1 MEEIN
6 NDEIINFLIEK
17 YPSTNNTF
25 EDKMEKKLKKFER
38 KMDSDTS
45 PNKYYVKTI
54 FPYSNDNSWCMSK
67 LIIWLLVFLFVVFM
81 AVMICKK

>member
-17 YPSTNNTF
+17 YPSNTF

-38 KMDSDTS
+38 KMDSDS
-45 PNKYYVKTI
+45 ADVYYVKSI
-54 FPYSNDNSWCMSK
+54 LPSSNNNSWCLSK
-67 LIIWLLVFLFVVFM
+67 LIMWLLIFLFVVFM

>member
-17 YPSTNNTF
+17 YPSNNTF

-38 KMDSDTS
+38 KMDPDAST
-45 PNKYYVKTI
+45 NLYVKTI
-54 FPYSNDNSWCMSK
+54 YPSSNDNSWCMSK

>member
-17 YPSTNNTF
+17 YPSNTF

-38 KMDSDTS
+38 KMDSNSAADA
-45 PNKYYVKTI
+45 YYVKSI
-54 FPYSNDNSWCMSK
+54 LPSSSNNNSWCLSK
-67 LIIWLLVFLFVVFM
+67 LIMWLLIFLFVVFM

>member
-17 YPSTNNTF
+17 YPSNTF

-38 KMDSDTS
+38 KMDSDS
-45 PNKYYVKTI
+45 DVYYVKSI
-54 FPYSNDNSWCMSK
+54 LPSSNGSSWCMSK
-67 LIIWLLVFLFVVFM
+67 LIMWLLIFLFVVFM
-81 AVMICKK
+81 TVMICKK